1 MFGYVIVN
9 EKQLSEAEHRRMRA
23 FYCGVCRSLKKRY
36 GIPGQMTLSFDM
48 AFLAMLLSS
57 LYEPETAETMARCAV
72 HPKQKHL
79 SFSNELID
87 YAADMNVALFYYKCR
102 DSWQDEKSLSAH
114 GMERMLKQGFARV
127 REQYPRQCEAIGRNV
142 EALAKLEKERCGDLD
157 ALCAPTGEMMAE
169 VFVWREDRW
178 SMMLRHMARALG
190 AFIYLMD
197 AYEDLDR
204 DRKSGAFNPLLARR
218 EAPDFEES
226 VHDML
231 TMMAAGCAAAFETL
245 PLEND
250 LSVLRNTL
258 YSGIWTKYEG
268 IRHKAEKAGKE
279 KLDGE

>member
-102 DSWQDEKSLSAH
+102 DSWQDEKSLPAH

-157 ALCAPTGEMMAE
+157 ALCAPTGEMMA
-169 VFVWREDRW
+169 
-178 SMMLRHMARALG
+178 
-190 AFIYLMD
+190 
-197 AYEDLDR
+197 
-204 DRKSGAFNPLLARR
+204 
-218 EAPDFEES
+218 
-226 VHDML
+226 
-231 TMMAAGCAAAFETL
+231 AGCAAAFETL

>member
-102 DSWQDEKSLSAH
+102 DSWQDEKSLPAH

-127 REQYPRQCEAIGRNV
+127 REKYPRQCEAIGRNV

-178 SMMLRHMARALG
+178 SMTLRHMARALG

-218 EAPDFEES
+218 EAPDFE
-226 VHDML
+226 
-231 TMMAAGCAAAFETL
+231 
-245 PLEND
+245 
-250 LSVLRNTL
+250 
-258 YSGIWTKYEG
+258 
-268 IRHKAEKAGKE
+268 
-279 KLDGE
+279 

>member
-9 EKQLSEAEHRRMRA
+9 EKQLSEEEHRRMRA

-36 GIPGQMTLSFDM
+36 GISGQITLSFDM

-57 LYEPETAETMARCAV
+57 LYEPKTTETMARCAV

-79 SFSNELID
+79 TFSNELID
-87 YAADMNVALFYYKCR
+87 YAADMNVALFYYKCL
-102 DSWQDEKSLSAH
+102 DSWQDEKRLSAH
-114 GMERMLKQGFARV
+114 GMEHLLKRGF
-127 REQYPRQCEAIGRNV
+127 EQVAQRYPRQCGAIENAMEAQSR
-142 EALAKLEKERCGDLD
+142 LEKAQCPDLD
-157 ALCAPTGEMMAE
+157 ALCVPTGEMMAE
-169 VFVWREDRW
+169 AFVFCEDRW
-178 SMMLRHMARALG
+178 SNTLRHMARSLG

-197 AYEDLDR
+197 AYEDMAKDE
-204 DRKSGAFNPLLARR
+204 KNGAFNPLLVRR

-226 VHDML
+226 IHDML
-231 TMMAAGCAAAFETL
+231 TMTAAGCAAAFETL

-250 LSVLRNTL
+250 LGVLRNTL